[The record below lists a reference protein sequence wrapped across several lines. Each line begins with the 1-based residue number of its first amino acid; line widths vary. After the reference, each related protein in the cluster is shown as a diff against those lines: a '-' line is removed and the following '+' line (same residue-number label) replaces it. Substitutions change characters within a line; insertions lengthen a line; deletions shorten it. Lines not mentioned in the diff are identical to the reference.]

1 MATFRDPNN
10 RPSAIRPI
18 LESIP
23 VAVRRLPQ
31 WVLWQ
36 FIWKD
41 DTKQWAKIPISAH
54 DFNFAKSDDPKT
66 WATFEKAR
74 ERYESQPE
82 SLDGIGFVFS
92 TDDPYCGIDFDN
104 CVNTDGTIDPLV
116 MAHVEKLDSY
126 TEYSASGTGIHV
138 IVTGAYGGGNKK
150 GNKEVYD
157 RTRYFAFTGKVLGEL
172 KRINWRQS
180 AIEKLKAELSP
191 ETKVEQKVTPRHPGK
206 TATELLNQAFTSRKG
221 EKIKQ
226 LYEGDTSEYGG
237 DDSSADLALCGH
249 LAFWAGGDLGLI
261 DEMFR
266 GSKLYREKW
275 DKRHSSDGRT
285 YGQMTIERSLQG
297 KTEFYSPQTKQ
308 TVIEPP
314 LVGIYRPSE
323 LQAKVFDLYRTG
335 RQAGVSTG
343 WDQLSE
349 LYSVKKQQFTVL
361 TGIPGSGKSAVLDA
375 LMVNLATEHG
385 WKFAVCSLETQPIEM
400 HISMIAEIYLGQPFN
415 AGPTPRMTEK
425 ELQTGLEWIDK
436 HFTFVLP
443 EEKNRTLEGVIDL
456 VCELDVDGV
465 VADPWNEFEHRR
477 PANMSETEYVS
488 HALSKMRHHARLF
501 NQHWWLV
508 AHPTKL
514 QKDKNTGKYVVP
526 TLYDISGSAHFRNKA
541 DFGLVAW
548 RDAEDP
554 NGPTT
559 IYVQKVRFRW
569 CGKIGQCD
577 LYFDKLTGRYSER
590 ANVYSMPRS
599 SGWMGERYEEATQ

>member
-1 MATFRDPNN
+1 MATYRDPNS
-10 RPSAIRPI
+10 RPAAIRPDFKA
-18 LESIP
+18 IP
-23 VAVRRLPQ
+23 AAVKRLPQ

-41 DTKQWAKIPISAH
+41 ETGQWAKIPISAH
-54 DFNFAKSDDPKT
+54 DFKFAKSDDPAT
-66 WATFEKAR
+66 WATFEKV
-74 ERYESQPE
+74 EDRYRNEPDSF
-82 SLDGIGFVFS
+82 DGVGFVFS
-92 TDDPYCGIDFDN
+92 ADDPYCGIDFDN
-104 CVNTDGTIDPLV
+104 CVNTDGSVDPLV
-116 MAHVEKLDSY
+116 TAQIEKLDSY
-126 TEYSASGTGIHV
+126 TEFSASGTGIHV
-138 IVTGAYGGGNKK
+138 IATGVYGGGNKK
-150 GNKEVYD
+150 GNKEIYD
-157 RTRYFAFTGKVLGEL
+157 RTRYFAFTGKVLNNRL
-172 KRINWRQS
+172 RINWRQPV
-180 AIEKLKAELSP
+180 IEKLKEELAP
-191 ETKVEQKVTPRHPGK
+191 AAKVEVRLTPRSPGK
-206 TATELLNQAFTSRKG
+206 TAIELLTQAFSSRKG
-221 EKIKQ
+221 DKIKS
-226 LYEGDTSEYGG
+226 LYEGDTSEYGN

-249 LAFWAGGDLGLI
+249 LAFWAGGSVGLI

-285 YGQMTIERSLQG
+285 YGEMTIERALQG
-297 KTEFYSPQTKQ
+297 KTEFYSPRQQSK
-308 TVIEPP
+308 VIEPP
-314 LVGIYRPSE
+314 LVGIYRPRD
-323 LQAKVFDLYRTG
+323 LRNQVFDLYRTG
-335 RQAGVSTG
+335 RQSGVSTG

-349 LYSVKKQQFTVL
+349 LYTVKKRQFSVL

-375 LMVNLATEHG
+375 LMVNLATAHG

-400 HISMIAEIYLGQPFN
+400 HMSMIAEIYLGQPFN
-415 AGPTPRMTEK
+415 EGPTPRMTES
-425 ELQTGLEWIDK
+425 ELEKGLAWIDK

-443 EEKNRTLEGVIDL
+443 EEKNRTLEGMIEL
-456 VCELDVDGV
+456 VSELDVDGV

-477 PANMSETEYVS
+477 PTNMSETEYVS
-488 HALSKMRHHARLF
+488 HALSKMRHHARLYD
-501 NQHWWLV
+501 QHWWLV

-569 CGKIGQCD
+569 CGKIGSCD

-590 ANVYSMPRS
+590 ENVYSLPRRWVGS
-599 SGWMGERYEEATQ
+599 EFEEASQ

>member
-1 MATFRDPNN
+1 MWKEETTQWSKVPITAHGFTFAR
-10 RPSAIRPI
+10 
-18 LESIP
+18 
-23 VAVRRLPQ
+23 
-31 WVLWQ
+31 
-36 FIWKD
+36 
-41 DTKQWAKIPISAH
+41 
-54 DFNFAKSDDPKT
+54 SDDPAT
-66 WATFEKAR
+66 WATFETVKR
-74 ERYESQPE
+74 LYENEPDSF
-82 SLDGIGFVFS
+82 DGIGFVFS
-92 TDDPYCGIDFDN
+92 ADDPYCGIDFDN
-104 CVNTDGTIDPLV
+104 CVNTDGTVDPLV
-116 MAHVEKLDSY
+116 AAQVERLDSY

-157 RTRYFAFTGKVLGEL
+157 RTRYFVFTGNVVGER
-172 KRINWRQS
+172 KKINWRQRE
-180 AIEKLKAELSP
+180 IEKLRIELSP
-191 ETKVEQKVTPRHPGK
+191 EIKVEQRTRQHPGK
-206 TATELLNQAFTSRKG
+206 TANELLNQAFASRKG
-221 EKIKQ
+221 DKIKQ

-249 LAFWAGGDLGLI
+249 LAFWAGGDESLI

-266 GSKLYREKW
+266 GSRLYREKW

-285 YGQMTIERSLQG
+285 YGQMTISRALQG
-297 KTEFYSPQTKQ
+297 KTEFYSPKTKSD
-308 TVIEPP
+308 VIEAPQ
-314 LVGIYRPSE
+314 VGIYRPRDMRDD
-323 LQAKVFDLYRTG
+323 LLALYRTG

-343 WDQLSE
+343 WVQLSE
-349 LYSVKKQQFTVL
+349 LYTVKKQQFTVL

-375 LMVNLATEHG
+375 LMVNLALEHG
-385 WKFAVCSLETQPIEM
+385 WKFAVCSLETQPIET

-415 AGPTPRMTEK
+415 DGPTQRMAVADLER
-425 ELQTGLEWIDK
+425 GLGWIDQ

-443 EEKNRTLEGVIDL
+443 EEKNRTLEGMIDL
-456 VCELDVDGV
+456 VAALDVDGV

-477 PANMSETEYVS
+477 PSNMSETEYVS

-554 NGPTT
+554 HGPTT

-569 CGKIGQCD
+569 CGKIGSCD

-590 ANVYSMPRS
+590 PNVYAVPK
-599 SGWMGERYEEATQ
+599 SGGWVGAQFEDAAQ